1 MRGLLRKKVTW
12 VALAFVVVV
21 ATVGLW
27 AFQPWKVFTRSEVDE
42 ALPAGFAVEA
52 PLTTAAPTT
61 TAAQPTSQPMAQ
73 PTSQPMAQPTTG
85 AAKPMTAAPTTTA
98 PAGPAVLAQ
107 GAFVSQEHETRGTAR
122 VLEQNGARLLRLEGF
137 STSDGPDIHV
147 WITDATAGGEWGKYD
162 DGRYLRLGKVK
173 ATDGNQNYAIP
184 ADADLD
190 GMRSV
195 VIWCDRFNVA
205 FGSAPLDL

>member
-12 VALAFVVVV
+12 VALAFVVVA

-27 AFQPWKVFTRSEVDE
+27 AFQPWKAFTRSAVDE
-42 ALPAGFAVEA
+42 ALPAEFAAVEA
-52 PLTTAAPTT
+52 PLTTAATT
-61 TAAQPTSQPMAQ
+61 SAAQPTTEPM
-73 PTSQPMAQPTTG
+73 TSAAEPTT
-85 AAKPMTAAPTTTA
+85 ADPTTAA
-98 PAGPAVLAQ
+98 PAGPVVLAE

-162 DGRYLRLGKVK
+162 DGRHVRLGKVK